1 MSKYNTGPKARELLT
16 FLKKEGALKSF
27 VTQCCDFEKLLHNV
41 ENRTDSRINGW
52 NHSVGGFFWV
62 DSNEGR
68 AFWHDLNIRFRAPVE
83 DNDDE

>member
-1 MSKYNTGPKARELLT
+1 MSKYNKGPAARELLT

-27 VTQCCDFEKLLHNV
+27 VTQCHDFEKLLYYV
-41 ENRTDSRINGW
+41 ENRTGRGSNGW
-52 NHSVGGFFWV
+52 NPSAGGFLWA

-68 AFWHDLNIRFRAPVE
+68 AFWNELNARFRASGE

>member
-1 MSKYNTGPKARELLT
+1 MSKYNTGPEARKLLT

-27 VTQCCDFEKLLHNV
+27 VTQCHDFEKLLHNI
-41 ENRTDSRINGW
+41 ENGTDRGSNGW
-52 NHSVGGFFWV
+52 NASVGGFLWA

-68 AFWHDLNIRFRAPVE
+68 YFWNELNIRFRAPVE